1 MKHSRNEVTVEGAL
15 ELPRVIETLESLV
28 AALKTGAVQVQHD
41 GESIVLGPRGILG
54 FELSASEKGK
64 RQRLALEFTWRKF
77 SAADTDFDLSIKPAP
92 SPAFTRV
99 ISDYA
104 AGEAAGDAASNDSEA
119 SEASEPAA
127 AGESAGE
134 AHEGETLQRADVY
147 MQHPRG
153 GNNGVSKDTT

>member
-15 ELPRVIETLESLV
+15 ELPRVIETLESLL
-28 AALKTGAVQVQHD
+28 AALKTGSVQVQHD

-92 SPAFTRV
+92 APALARV
-99 ISDYA
+99 ISDFA
-104 AGEAAGDAASNDSEA
+104 DAANDSEA
-119 SEASEPAA
+119 SEVAA
-127 AGESAGE
+127 APATAEVAAE
-134 AHEGETLQRADVY
+134 AHEGETL
-147 MQHPRG
+147 QHPRG
-153 GNNGVSKDTT
+153 GNNGVPSDT

>member
-1 MKHSRNEVTVEGAL
+1 MKHQRNEVTVEGAL

-28 AALKTGAVQVQHD
+28 AALKTGAVQVKHD

-77 SAADTDFDLSIKPAP
+77 SAADTDFDLSISPAP
-92 SPAFTRV
+92 APALARV

-104 AGEAAGDAASNDSEA
+104 SAANDSEA
-119 SEASEPAA
+119 AEAEAPASDVTTEA
-127 AGESAGE
+127 ASE

-153 GNNGVSKDTT
+153 GNNGVSKDT

>member
-1 MKHSRNEVTVEGAL
+1 MKHARNEVTVEGAL

-28 AALKTGAVQVQHD
+28 AALKTGAVQVEHD

-64 RQRLALEFTWRKF
+64 RQRLSLEFTWRKF
-77 SAADTDFDLSIKPAP
+77 SAADTDFDLSIKPGMLAR
-92 SPAFTRV
+92 A

-104 AGEAAGDAASNDSEA
+104 SAPAAESDPEASETPAGDTPGETAGEAR
-119 SEASEPAA
+119 
-127 AGESAGE
+127 
-134 AHEGETLQRADVY
+134 EGETLKRADVY

-153 GNNGVSKDTT
+153 SNNAVSNDT

>member
-1 MKHSRNEVTVEGAL
+1 MKHARNEVTVEGAL
-15 ELPRVIETLESLV
+15 ELPRVIETLESLI

-54 FELSASEKGK
+54 FELTASEKGK

-77 SAADTDFDLSIKPAP
+77 SAADTEFDLSIKPAP
-92 SPAFTRV
+92 SPALARV

-104 AGEAAGDAASNDSEA
+104 SGEAAGDAASANDSEA
-119 SEASEPAA
+119 SETSEPAA
-127 AGESAGE
+127 AESAGE